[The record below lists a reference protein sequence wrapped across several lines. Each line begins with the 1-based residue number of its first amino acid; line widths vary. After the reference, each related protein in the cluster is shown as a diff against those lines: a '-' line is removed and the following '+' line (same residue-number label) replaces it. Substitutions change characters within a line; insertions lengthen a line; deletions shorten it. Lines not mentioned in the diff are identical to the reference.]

1 MKFTKVLQRID
12 EKRRS
17 SAQRVDEK
25 LLRSSNASRTPVE
38 LRLSQEPLQL
48 DVVDGPD
55 SVQDGDFV
63 DDMVDELHEVFD
75 ENLASR
81 NVS

>member
-25 LLRSSNASRTPVE
+25 LLRSSNASRTLVE
-38 LRLSQEPLQL
+38 LRLSEEPLQL

-55 SVQDGDFV
+55 SVQGGDFV

>member
-38 LRLSQEPLQL
+38 LRLSEEPLQL

-55 SVQDGDFV
+55 SVQGGDFV